1 MKKIL
6 LFIMIAVAVSAQT
19 KDPNKLL
26 KMVKDKFEKVKD
38 YEVDANIHLDINF
51 IKMPDTKAKIFFKQP
66 DKVKLQS
73 EGFAMLPKQGINFSP
88 AQLLKG
94 NFNSLYVRS
103 ETFDNHK
110 VDIIK
115 VIPKSDTS
123 EVILSTL
130 WIDAAQYVIRKV
142 ETTTKKA
149 GTLLIGLE
157 YTDENHGLPSQVKF
171 SFNLGDLQMPAE
183 MPDAAGQKKEET
195 RGRRGDRGPVKGN
208 VTITYSNYKI
218 DKGIPDSFFLEKE
231 KKK

>member
-1 MKKIL
+1 L
-6 LFIMIAVAVSAQT
+6 
-19 KDPNKLL
+19 
-26 KMVKDKFEKVKD
+26 VKDKFEKVKD

-51 IKMPDTKAKIFFKQP
+51 IKMPDTRAKIFFKQP
-66 DKVKLQS
+66 DKIKLQS

-94 NFNSLYVRS
+94 NFNSIYVRS
-103 ETFDNHK
+103 ETIDNHK

-130 WIDAAQYVIRKV
+130 WIDASQYVIRKV

-149 GTLLIGLE
+149 GTLNIGLE
-157 YTDENHGLPSQVKF
+157 YTDENFGLPSQIKF
-171 SFNLGDLQMPAE
+171 SFNLGDLQIPAE
-183 MPDAAGQKKEET
+183 MPDASQKKEDT
-195 RGRRGDRGPVKGN
+195 KGRRDRGPVKGT

-218 DKGIPDSFFLEKE
+218 DKGIPDSFFSDNE